1 VRVWVRGL
9 CVVAA
14 LAASAAVAAAAPA
27 EDPSLIEALAV
38 LKAHRFIDLTHAFAP
53 GIPHWKGAPDERV
66 KTLYTVQKD
75 GFRINEYC
83 HIGQWGTH
91 VDPPAHFHTGD
102 TRLNAAVTPLDAA
115 RAKHYRW
122 DDMAAEPLKDGLSR
136 RLITSE
142 RMMIAHVYLK
152 KGADVPRHSHENEQ
166 ITYILEGALQFWL
179 GENETQ
185 ELTVRAGEVL
195 VIPSN
200 LPHRAL
206 ALEDTLDVDVFNPPR
221 QDWLSGSDAYLRR

>member
-1 VRVWVRGL
+1 M
-9 CVVAA
+9 
-14 LAASAAVAAAAPA
+14 ST
-27 EDPSLIEALAV
+27 I
-38 LKAHRFIDLTHAFAP
+38 
-53 GIPHWKGAPDERV
+53 
-66 KTLYTVQKD
+66 
-75 GFRINEYC
+75 
-83 HIGQWGTH
+83 
-91 VDPPAHFHTGD
+91 D
-102 TRLNAAVTPLDAA
+102 TRLSAAVTPLDAA

-122 DDMAAEPLKDGLSR
+122 DDMAAEPLKAGLSR

-142 RMMIAHVYLK
+142 RMMIAYVYLK

-200 LPHRAL
+200 LPQRAL